1 MLRAS
6 GCVGDLLK
14 GAEEVRSRLKLIKGV
29 LAGLLGG
36 LQEGWGDA
44 ALARDGRT
52 EVELIWPVRSTL
64 PLPKIAYLCHKPYA
78 RSPVM

>member
-6 GCVGDLLK
+6 GCVGDMLK
-14 GAEEVRSRLKLIKGV
+14 GAEEVRSRLKLMKGV

-44 ALARDGRT
+44 APDRDGRT
-52 EVELIWPVRSTL
+52 EVELI
-64 PLPKIAYLCHKPYA
+64 
-78 RSPVM
+78 